1 MSDNQGNIHNLF
13 SKADEP
19 KLGAIDTSSVI
30 RRSKA
35 RRLPMQL
42 ATGGALAL
50 AVGGLAFGG
59 AQLISTERPVAGSA
73 AAESDETGSGTESGT
88 DSADGDLAAGGESI
102 KRAPAEKVN
111 FCTGTLAEVGPAP
124 SGLVFSVDFPDA
136 SAGSVLVIGTV
147 TLTNNGSAPV
157 TGTTYSV
164 PAITVSSDGIVKWH
178 SNGAIEE
185 SAVVVDLAPGESL
198 EYAASFKPV
207 ECGVEDDS
215 AESFRD
221 DLPALPAGEYEVS
234 ALIDFSSD
242 GPVELVSGPADTIT
256 LG

>member
-1 MSDNQGNIHNLF
+1 MSDDQGNIHNLF

-19 KLGAIDTSSVI
+19 KLGAIDTSTVI

-59 AQLISTERPVAGSA
+59 AQLIPTASPVAGSA
-73 AAESDETGSGTESGT
+73 AAESDETE
-88 DSADGDLAAGGESI
+88 SADGDMAAGGQSI

-111 FCTGTLAEVGPAP
+111 FCTGTLAEVAPAP

-157 TGTTYSV
+157 VGTTLAD

-178 SNGAIEE
+178 SNGTMTD
-185 SAVVVDLAPGESL
+185 VVQSVDLAPGESL

-215 AESFRD
+215 AESFPT

-256 LG
+256 LK